1 MPSYIQ
7 VLHQIPKTASEKPQ
21 DRFLVEALAEQPRRR
36 AHRGALNHTP
46 QIPYGASKCHS
57 DARSSSTAPTAT
69 PASWWPSRWRSRQI
83 PFYFAGRSRDK
94 LREGARHRARAA
106 RRDAWKL
113 DAEIVAVDN
122 SVETLL
128 PVFSKCSIVINVAGP
143 VHAGGLAGGRGRAS
157 RPAATTWTPPASRTG
172 RVAIA
177 DKYGAQFAAKGL
189 LLAPATSFM
198 WSAGALAAEVVLED
212 PEIDSLDILYQVDNG
227 LPSEASTKSFL
238 RMVCNDTSQ
247 YYLEQNEYK
256 AWPNDVA
263 HDVFV
268 PYRNAKLR
276 AHPWGGACEPVW
288 LKGRVRNCKVLTAIG
303 EHMIDPIIQA
313 IRAFNAQAPG
323 PRPGRPRGA
332 DQCDRRPDQH
342 GRAAQ
347 GPPGRAARRDR
358 GPRPEP
364 HQDDESYVMNLSA
377 AYTWTGEISAEAAR
391 LILDGQLRKPGF
403 QSVATAF

>member
-1 MPSYIQ
+1 MSLGRKVI
-7 VLHQIPKTASEKPQ
+7 I
-21 DRFLVEALAEQPRRR
+21 
-36 AHRGALNHTP
+36 
-46 QIPYGASKCHS
+46 YGANGYTGKLVAESL
-57 DARSSSTAPTAT
+57 AN
-69 PASWWPSRWRSRQI
+69 RQI
-83 PFYFAGRSRDK
+83 PFYFAGRSKDK
-94 LREGARHRARAA
+94 LEKALGIVRERLGAN
-106 RRDAWKL
+106 AWKL

-122 SVETLL
+122 SVEKLL

-143 VHAGGLAGGRGRAS
+143 FMQVAWPVVEAALKAGCHYTD
-157 RPAATTWTPPASRTG
+157 TTGEQDW
-172 RVAIA
+172 VIAIA
-177 DKYGAQFAAKGL
+177 DKFGPGFAAKGL
-189 LLAPATSFM
+189 LMAPATSFM

-238 RMVCNDTSQ
+238 RMVCNETSQ

-288 LKGRVRNCKVLTAIG
+288 HKGRVRNCRVLTAIG

-313 IRAFNAQAPG
+313 IRAFNQQSPGLDQA
-323 PRPGRPRGA
+323 GREALTNAIA
-332 DQCDRRPDQH
+332 DQISSGEPPKDHPDVQRGVIVVH
-342 GRAAQ
+342 GQSRTKTV
-347 GPPGRAARRDR
+347 
-358 GPRPEP
+358 
-364 HQDDESYVMNLSA
+364 SYVMNLSA

-403 QSVATAF
+403 QSVATAFSHRELIRTFNALGYCSALPN